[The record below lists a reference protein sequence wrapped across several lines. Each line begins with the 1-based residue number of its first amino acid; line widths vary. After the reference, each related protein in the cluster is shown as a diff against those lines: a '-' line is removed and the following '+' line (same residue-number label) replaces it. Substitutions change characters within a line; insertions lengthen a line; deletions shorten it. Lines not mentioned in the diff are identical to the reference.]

1 MVTEQDILDKLK
13 SVLEKSFEIDPS
25 RVLPETRL
33 YEDLD
38 IDSIDAVD
46 LLVELKPFIGNKSI
60 SAAEFKTVRT
70 VGDLTKTLE
79 KIINR

>member
-1 MVTEQDILDKLK
+1 MVTEQEILDKLK

-25 RVLPETRL
+25 RIRPETRL

-46 LLVELKPFIGNKSI
+46 LLVELKPFIGNKNI

-79 KIINR
+79 TIINR

>member
-46 LLVELKPFIGNKSI
+46 LIVELKPFIGNKNI

-79 KIINR
+79 KIINS